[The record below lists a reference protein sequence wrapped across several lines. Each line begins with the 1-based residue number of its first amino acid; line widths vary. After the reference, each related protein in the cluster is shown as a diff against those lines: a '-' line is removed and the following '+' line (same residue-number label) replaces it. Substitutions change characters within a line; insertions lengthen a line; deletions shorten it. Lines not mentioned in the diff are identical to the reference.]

1 MIANFQRKLIL
12 KTMTSI
18 DNTSEHEIQQ
28 GLKFEDAVVKLNQT
42 VERMESTDVDLDKM
56 IENYQSGLSLLK
68 FCQKKIQEAEF
79 KLTELNAVDL
89 EQD

>member
-1 MIANFQRKLIL
+1 MIANFKRKLIL
-12 KTMTSI
+12 VITSSN
-18 DNTSEHEIQQ
+18 DNTSELENPQ
-28 GLKFEDAVVKLNQT
+28 GLKFEDAVLKLNRI
-42 VERMESTDVDLDKM
+42 VERMESTEVDLDKM

-79 KLTELNAVDL
+79 KLTELNTADL

>member
-1 MIANFQRKLIL
+1 
-12 KTMTSI
+12 MTSI
-18 DNTSEHEIQQ
+18 DNTSELEIPQ
-28 GLKFEDAVVKLNQT
+28 GLKFEDAVVKLNQI